1 MKQIISEVYKKSG
14 LGRWFHGETA
24 TKEPGWD
31 RYNSQGKRVGKC
43 GDAKEGS
50 SYSAC
55 LSKQKARKLGKKKIG
70 AFVKRKRTAQS
81 GAGRGKKGTGG
92 KGMNPVFVKTGIT
105 ELKENKI
112 YSILAEAVAKAS
124 MPCNKPRRSTRPGK
138 KMMVKACEGGVE
150 KIVHFGAKGY
160 GHNYSAAARKSFRA
174 RHKCGEKKSKLSA
187 QYWACKKLWAGPKGS
202 TAPCPAGRVCKE
214 STTYKLASLLLEKKK
229 KKKKKYKNKP
239 SDPELWGRAIAA
251 AKSKFDVYPSAYANA
266 WAAKWYKKHGGT
278 WGKAK

>member
-1 MKQIISEVYKKSG
+1 MKKILSEVYKKSG

-55 LSKQKARKLGKKKIG
+55 LSKQKARKLGKKKI
-70 AFVKRKRTAQS
+70 ASFVKRKRAAQS

-92 KGMNPVFVKTGIT
+92 KGMKPVFVKTGVT
-105 ELKENKI
+105 EMKENKT

-138 KMMVKACEGGVE
+138 KMMVKACEGGAE
-150 KIVHFGAKGY
+150 KLVHFGAKGY

-214 STTYKLASLLLEKKK
+214 STTYRLASLLLEKKRRRR
-229 KKKKKYKNKP
+229 KKYKNKA

-251 AKSKFDVYPSAYANA
+251 AKAKFDVYPSAYANA

-278 WGKAK
+278 WEKID

>member
-1 MKQIISEVYKKSG
+1 MKKILSEVYKKSG

-31 RYNSQGKRVGKC
+31 RYNAQGKRVGKC

-55 LSKQKARKLGKKKIG
+55 LSKQKARRLGKKKIA
-70 AFVKRKRTAQS
+70 AFVKRKRSAQS
-81 GAGRGKKGTGG
+81 TAGRGKKGTGG
-92 KGMNPVFVKTGIT
+92 KGMKPVFVKTGVT
-105 ELKENKI
+105 ELKENKT

-138 KMMVKACEGGVE
+138 KMMVKACEGGQE
-150 KIVHFGAKGY
+150 KLVHFGAKGY
-160 GHNYSAAARKSFRA
+160 GHNYSSAARKSFRA

-214 STTYKLASLLLEKKK
+214 STTYKLASLLLEKKRRRR
-229 KKKKKYKNKP
+229 KKYKNKA

-266 WAAKWYKKHGGT
+266 WAAKWYKKQGGT
-278 WGKAK
+278 WEKIN